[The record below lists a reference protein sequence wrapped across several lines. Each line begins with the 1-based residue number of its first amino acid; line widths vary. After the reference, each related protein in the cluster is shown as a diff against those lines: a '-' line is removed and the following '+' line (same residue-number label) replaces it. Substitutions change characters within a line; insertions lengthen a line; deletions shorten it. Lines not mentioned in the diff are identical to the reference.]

1 MIFNRDNKGNEELR
15 TLTGSYYKSNAFD
28 KISVKVE
35 LASDDLIN
43 LIGKD
48 VFELA
53 ESHYLSDNYMADP
66 VTEPAEDGSGSAGE
80 GLPAPDYA
88 LRDKLVQYI
97 QLPIAFLATLWHY
110 QGNDISH
117 EDTGRK
123 VKLDKTSE
131 SIAWEWQYNRD
142 DAAALRNYQKTYDRL
157 IRFLNANAEV
167 LPEWKNSDAKKNTL
181 SLFINTAE
189 HFNRLFAIDDS
200 PVFFLRIAPLMRE
213 VERKH
218 IKPILGTEKFNELK
232 TLIQSGDEISEPNQE
247 LIDFICD
254 PIPLLTMSMAVK
266 RFSLTVI
273 PEGVVQNFFSERSTT
288 KANIP
293 ATLQL
298 VNDVSKSLLKDGMIV
313 LDELKKFW
321 TILQSDEDEDIDET
335 ITEFLPGGLSTDK
348 FIGL

>member
-1 MIFNRDNKGNEELR
+1 MIFNKNEKGNEELR
-15 TLTGSYYKSNAFD
+15 TLTGSYYKSNDFD

-35 LASDDLIN
+35 LASEDLVN
-43 LIGKD
+43 LIGQAIFDK
-48 VFELA
+48 A
-53 ESHYLSDNYMADP
+53 QTHYLSDYYLTPP
-66 VTEPAEDGSGSAGE
+66 VAVPVESGSGSGSAGE
-80 GLPAPDYA
+80 GLPAVDYP
-88 LRDKLVQYI
+88 LLDRLVQHI
-97 QLPIAFLATLWHY
+97 QLPIAFIATLWHS

-142 DAAALRNYQKTYDRL
+142 DASALRNYQKAYDRL
-157 IRFLNANAEV
+157 IRFLNANNFAE
-167 LPEWKNSDAKKNTL
+167 WDNSTAKKNTL
-181 SLFINTAE
+181 SLFIDTPE

-218 IKPILGTEKFNELK
+218 IKPILGTEKFNALK
-232 TLIQSGDEISEPNQE
+232 ELIQSGAEMSEQDQE
-247 LIDFICD
+247 LYDYVCD
-254 PIPLLTMSMAVK
+254 PIPLITMSMAVK

-273 PEGVVQNFFSERSTT
+273 PEGVVQNFFSERSTS

-293 ATLQL
+293 ATLDL
-298 VNDVSKSLLKDGMIV
+298 VTNVSRSLLKDGMLNI
-313 LDELKKFW
+313 DELKKYW
-321 TILQSDEDEDIDET
+321 SALNTDVTDET
-335 ITEFLPGGLSTDK
+335 ITEFLPNSLLTDK